1 MTNQNAT
8 PGGSEDRAVALHY
21 ELTAILWEEV
31 GLHEPFASQIAE
43 AVMRG
48 LRRRRGGDSLYV
60 PKSGSR
66 AARDAAVLQAFDGRN
81 RDAVCRRFGISRS
94 TFYEILAR
102 RRPVASVEPGHVPA

>member
-1 MTNQNAT
+1 MTNAQNLS
-8 PGGSEDRAVALHY
+8 GSEDRAVALQY
-21 ELTAILWEEV
+21 ELTSILREEV

-60 PKSGSR
+60 PKYGSR
-66 AARDAAVLQAFDGRN
+66 VVRDAAVVQAFDGRN
-81 RDAVCRRFGISRS
+81 RDAVCRRFEISRS

-102 RRPVASVEPGHVPA
+102 RRPVARVETGQTPA

>member
-1 MTNQNAT
+1 MTTQDAT

-21 ELTAILWEEV
+21 ELTAILREEV

-94 TFYEILAR
+94 TFYEILQR
-102 RRPVASVEPGHVPA
+102 RRPTSSVDTGQPPE

>member
-1 MTNQNAT
+1 MTNAQNIS
-8 PGGSEDRAVALHY
+8 GSEDRAVALQY
-21 ELTAILWEEV
+21 ELTAILREEV

-60 PKSGSR
+60 PKYGSR
-66 AARDAAVLQAFDGRN
+66 VVRDAAVVQAFDGRN
-81 RDAVCRRFGISRS
+81 RDAVCRRFEISRS

-102 RRPVASVEPGHVPA
+102 RRPVARVETGQTPA

>member
-1 MTNQNAT
+1 MTNAPNLS
-8 PGGSEDRAVALHY
+8 GSEDRAVALQY
-21 ELTAILWEEV
+21 ELTAILREEV

-60 PKSGSR
+60 PKYGSR
-66 AARDAAVLQAFDGRN
+66 VVRDAAVVQAFDGRN
-81 RDAVCRRFGISRS
+81 RDAVCRRFEISRS

-102 RRPVASVEPGHVPA
+102 RRPVARVETGQTPA

>member
-1 MTNQNAT
+1 MTNAQNLS
-8 PGGSEDRAVALHY
+8 GSEDRAVALQY
-21 ELTAILWEEV
+21 ELTAILREEV

-60 PKSGSR
+60 PKYGSR
-66 AARDAAVLQAFDGRN
+66 VVRDAAVVQAFDGRN
-81 RDAVCRRFGISRS
+81 RDAVCRRFEISRS

-102 RRPVASVEPGHVPA
+102 RRPVARVETGQTPA